1 MFGGQHVRCHPEVVT
16 GGRASRTLGSG
27 RHVRQLHRTDQAPG
41 AHRRFPVVLARLW
54 HGKIASRLLNAPFL
68 VPEISKVPISEFR
81 IQSGRGE
88 ALAQLPA
95 LPAVLSRQP
104 GAE

>member
-1 MFGGQHVRCHPEVVT
+1 
-16 GGRASRTLGSG
+16 
-27 RHVRQLHRTDQAPG
+27 
-41 AHRRFPVVLARLW
+41 LW

-88 ALAQLPA
+88 ALAQLSA

-104 GAE
+104 SAE